1 MNIATS
7 KSIYEV
13 FKKGSGVMIADIPSI
28 TKIFIILEP
37 TTFPTAISGFHLRA
51 AIIEVASSGILV
63 PIATTVSPIIACESQ
78 KLFAIS
84 TAPSTS
90 NFPPINKTSIP
101 PIIQRLAFQGEVIF
115 STSSLASGIKLLCFR
130 EYNI

>member
-1 MNIATS
+1 MIIA
-7 KSIYEV
+7 EV
-13 FKKGSGVMIADIPSI
+13 PSI
-28 TKIFIILEP
+28 TKIFIIFEP
-37 TTFPTAISGFHLRA
+37 TTFQTAISGFHLRA

-63 PIATTVSPIIACESQ
+63 PIATTVSPMIACESQ

-90 NFPPINKTSIP
+90 NFPPINKTSIHH
-101 PIIQRLAFQGEVIF
+101 IIQRLAFQGEVIF
-115 STSSLASGIKLLCFR
+115 STSSLVASGIKLLCFS